1 MNQPTP
7 NITIEALTAYSLD
20 DATVIGQLLSI
31 LSNSFDGRPVNEQVL
46 TDIIASP
53 YHDQLVAR
61 DVTGKIV
68 GTLTVSLTMGAG
80 VIRKAWLEDFIVDPT
95 IQGMGI
101 GSKLWDAAVMWCQD
115 QEAKQLCFTSRP
127 SRTSAHDFYTKR
139 GAITY
144 DTTFFKK
151 AIS

>member
-31 LSNSFDGRPVNEQVL
+31 LSNSFDGRLVNEQVL

-80 VIRKAWLEDFIVDPT
+80 VTRKAWLEDFIVDPS

-101 GSKLWDAAVMWCQD
+101 GSKLWDAVIVWCQD
-115 QEAKQLCFTSRP
+115 HRVKQLCFTSRP

>member
-1 MNQPTP
+1 MDHFVP
-7 NITIEALTAYSLD
+7 NTTIEVLTAYSLD
-20 DATVIGQLLSI
+20 DATTIGRLLSI
-31 LSNSFDGRPVNEQVL
+31 LSESFSGQPVDEQVL
-46 TDIIASP
+46 TDIITSP
-53 YHDQLVAR
+53 HHDQLVVR
-61 DVTGKIV
+61 DATGKIV

-80 VIRKAWLEDFIVDPT
+80 VTRKAWLEDFIVDPT
-95 IQGMGI
+95 TQGMGV
-101 GSKLWDAAVMWCQD
+101 GSKLWDAVIVWCQD
-115 QEAKQLCFTSRP
+115 HRVKQLCFTSRP